1 MKYTFLS
8 ILFIASAYAAE
19 APPRNENTIV
29 LDPNAIQ
36 NLGIETVAAEESSFE
51 RALPVL
57 GEIMHTC
64 ESHSVL
70 SSRIPGRI
78 IEVLAHKGDFV
89 KKGDV
94 LLRIESRQPGDPP
107 PVIELKAP
115 ADGLVIASVGHLGAP
130 VEPDMELME
139 ILDLKTVWAV
149 ARVPQHQAAIL
160 KEGLT
165 ARIRIP
171 SLGMEESVSAFLR
184 LHVGE
189 ETNPTT
195 LGAIFELPN
204 PDLTLR
210 PGMRAEFSLIAS
222 NRENILSVPRD
233 ALQGDRANRFVFI
246 KDYELENAFVRIPV
260 TCGEISGERA
270 EITTG
275 LLPGDEVV
283 VKGSYALSFAGKG
296 SVSLKEALDAAHGH
310 PHNED
315 GTEMTA
321 EQLAASGGDH
331 GHDHEHGSNSPL
343 VVFLGITCGVLLMLL
358 IASAFIRKKSSRET
372 TCSPLPYSHGFKML
386 APLLRKS
393 LVFLVTI
400 VNPCTKAVAAIS
412 PSVSGNLSSRLK
424 LPHRSATE

>member
-29 LDPNAIQ
+29 LDPNAIE

-51 RALPVL
+51 RTLPVL
-57 GEIMHTC
+57 GEIEHTC
-64 ESHSVL
+64 DSHSVL
-70 SSRIPGRI
+70 SSRIPGKI

-89 KKGDV
+89 KKGDI

-115 ADGLVIASVGHLGAP
+115 ADGLIMISDGHLGAP
-130 VEPDMELME
+130 VEPDKGLME

-149 ARVPQHQAAIL
+149 ARVPQQQAAIL
-160 KEGLT
+160 QEGLT

-171 SLGMEESVSAFLR
+171 SLGTEETVSTFLR
-184 LHVGE
+184 LNAE
-189 ETNPTT
+189 DESNPTT

-204 PDLTLR
+204 PASTLR
-210 PGMRAEFSLIAS
+210 PGMRAEVSLIVS
-222 NRENILSVPRD
+222 KRENILSIPRE
-233 ALQGDRANRFVFI
+233 ALQGDRSNRYVFI
-246 KDYELENAFVRIPV
+246 KDYELENAYVRIPV
-260 TCGEISGERA
+260 TVGEISGERA
-270 EITTG
+270 EITAG

-283 VKGSYALSFAGKG
+283 TKGSYSLSFSGKG

-315 GTEMTA
+315 GTEMSK
-321 EQLAASGGDH
+321 EEIAASGGDH

-343 VVFLGITCGVLLMLL
+343 VVFLGITCGVLLLLL
-358 IASAFIRKKSSRET
+358 IASAFIRKTRT
-372 TCSPLPYSHGFKML
+372 GDT
-386 APLLRKS
+386 A
-393 LVFLVTI
+393 
-400 VNPCTKAVAAIS
+400 
-412 PSVSGNLSSRLK
+412 
-424 LPHRSATE
+424 